1 MPGIL
6 TEAGMLAVAAAVGYA
21 ETAFVT
27 EQGVDGDPCRS
38 RVRYFSPIA
47 EVPFCGHATIALAVA
62 LSVRDGAGSFTF
74 DTPVGPVVIET
85 AGEGAD
91 TTASFTGVEP
101 RLAEFD
107 DAVLAELLGL
117 LGVGQGD
124 LDPAYPPRIAYSGNW
139 HPVLVV
145 ADRTLFDAFGFYL

>member
-1 MPGIL
+1 M
-6 TEAGMLAVAAAVGYA
+6 
-21 ETAFVT
+21 T
-27 EQGVDGDPCRS
+27 EQAVDGDPSRS

-62 LSVRDGAGSFTF
+62 LSARDGAGSFTF
-74 DTPVGPVVIET
+74 DTPVVIET

-91 TTASFTGVEP
+91 VTASFTAVEP
-101 RLAEFD
+101 QVAEFD

-117 LGVGQGD
+117 LGLGQRD
-124 LDPAYPPRIAYSGNW
+124 LDPAYPPRITYSGNW

-145 ADRTLFDAFGFYL
+145 ADRTLFDSFGFEPEAMRRLVDVRAGLRR